1 MYSQDDF
8 PGPDDL
14 DFDFQ
19 NRAVKVVSFRESPE
33 INVGQ
38 ESIGPFRTGQEVDV
52 PRWVAEELVRSGIVK
67 WRDEDKLDLATLS
80 KMHWRET
87 IPASRQIPPI
97 GADFYQKLSR
107 LLAELRAQS
116 RSDPSKG
123 RDFEKAVQLSKDIL
137 NCRIRKI
144 VSLAAAPAQTE
155 EVLTNLA
162 SEEKSLYRSLSRIII
177 EWRSKID
184 SPRTEP

>member
-8 PGPDDL
+8 SSPDDV

-19 NRAVKVVSFRESPE
+19 NRTVKVISVRDSPE

-38 ESIGPFRTGQEVDV
+38 ESLGPFRTGQEIDA
-52 PRWVAEELVRSGIVK
+52 PRWVAEELVRSGIAR

-87 IPASRQIPPI
+87 IPTSRQIPPI

-107 LLAELRAQS
+107 LLADLRAQS

-123 RDFEKAVQLSKDIL
+123 RDFEKAVQLSKDIS

-155 EVLTNLA
+155 DVLTNLA
-162 SEEKSLYRSLSRIII
+162 GEERSLYRSLSRIVID
-177 EWRSKID
+177 WRSKIEN
-184 SPRTEP
+184 PRTEP